1 MLPVVSEKVPVV
13 PCRIRLRPAVRR
25 VLTSG
30 HQKLALTAQIGRCGQ
45 RPRRGHAAG
54 WREGVRRVVI
64 QIRAG
69 QIVSIGIRTSGHEYV
84 ASCYLMAHVPVP
96 SGGHGAGNRSEAC
109 RGRIIKLRFCR
120 GCATGDKHF
129 ARREQCRLMLARG
142 IPMLETPTNRWA
154 QFLSSFPQA
163 GLWVS
168 FRKCYR

>member
-1 MLPVVSEKVPVV
+1 MLPVVSEKSRCS
-13 PCRIRLRPAVRR
+13 PCRIGEASGPVEFLP
-25 VLTSG
+25 G

-129 ARREQCRLMLARG
+129 ARREQCRLMLGARD
-142 IPMLETPTNRWA
+142 
-154 QFLSSFPQA
+154 SHA
-163 GLWVS
+163 GDAHKTVGHNS
-168 FRKCYR
+168 